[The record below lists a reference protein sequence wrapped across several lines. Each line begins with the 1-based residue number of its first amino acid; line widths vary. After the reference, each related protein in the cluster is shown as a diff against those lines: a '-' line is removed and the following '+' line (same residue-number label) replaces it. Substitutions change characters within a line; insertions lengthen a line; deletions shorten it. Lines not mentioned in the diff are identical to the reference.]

1 MRYLTEHVK
10 FCWQFGLTHCIGY
23 KISIKY
29 HFFVTWIKQT
39 LTLKQWTLQED
50 VFWASPKGKIVG
62 SSKLAFWHIASTV
75 KLKSSTASGHSF
87 LPHVTYFVSIPLH
100 NPPLLLGQGGSH
112 NLLANRR
119 PLILLDPKLQV
130 QLLIFDQL
138 DHWPIVEDA

>member
-1 MRYLTEHVK
+1 MY
-10 FCWQFGLTHCIGY
+10 GAGY
-23 KISIKY
+23 KLEKWKKVKGQCLEYLGCI
-29 HFFVTWIKQT
+29 TLPWIKIPKQIQ
-39 LTLKQWTLQED
+39 LTLKQWTLHEE

-112 NLLANRR
+112 DLLAKRR
-119 PLILLDPKLQV
+119 PLTLFDPKLQV

-138 DHWPIVEDA
+138 DHWPSVDDA